1 MPGDR
6 CSLAAGSD
14 SLSLGMPW
22 RGPRRMNRVKTSP
35 PLASLLLQPLPLLL
49 ALLPVSLV
57 LLLLPLELLLPSLY
71 VLPPLD
77 ELRLTAGR
85 GAAVAA
91 ARLSCRETACCAGLL
106 ASCQGGGVSE
116 GARGICDCSTV
127 LLMRIRVMYSAR
139 PFAL

>member
-14 SLSLGMPW
+14 SLSLAMPW
-22 RGPRRMNRVKTSP
+22 RNPRRMSRVKTSP
-35 PLASLLLQPLPLLL
+35 PLVSLLLLPLPLLL
-49 ALLPVSLV
+49 ALLPVSL
-57 LLLLPLELLLPSLY
+57 LLLLALELLLPLLY
-71 VLPPLD
+71 VLPPVD

-91 ARLSCRETACCAGLL
+91 ARLSCRGTACCAGLL
-106 ASCQGGGVSE
+106 ASCQAGGVSE

-127 LLMRIRVMYSAR
+127 QLMRMRVMYSDR